1 MKIVLTLAGAALL
14 SLAAQTPVKAQ
25 AADAPA
31 AIQAAFRG
39 AALPGCRMSTPAA
52 DAIQNAI
59 LSNAAPGSA
68 DVGISRLVGD
78 DGAVLGATVALK
90 IPVICNQAH
99 TLVLSSLRGG
109 LRVGQP
115 GPDGGAF
122 RSVVPYDVRVEWG
135 GASGDF
141 NSAGGDAILP
151 VGGAAQGSLSVIIE
165 IPAGG
170 APLVA
175 GAYSD
180 ELVLELSAAG

>member
-1 MKIVLTLAGAALL
+1 MKTAFILAGASVL
-14 SLAAQTPVKAQ
+14 SLAAPAQ
-25 AADAPA
+25 AQDSGAPVA
-31 AIQAAFRG
+31 VQAAFRG

-52 DAIQNAI
+52 DAIQNAT

-78 DGAVLGATVALK
+78 DGAVLGATVVLK

-109 LRVGQP
+109 LRAGQP

-122 RSVVPYDVRVEWG
+122 RSLVPYGIRVEWA

-141 NSAGGDAILP
+141 DSAGGDAVLP
-151 VGGAAQGSLSVIIE
+151 VGNAAQGSLNVIID